1 MIERSSTSTSS
12 HFFNI
17 NHLYKFSF
25 SILFLTVFST
35 TLWAQEIPSQKVL
48 TVTELPNYL
57 KPEVREQLEVDGK
70 ITEARLAA
78 YFREQFSKRFYYDYK
93 TFPERL
99 KIYNDT
105 YNNASSHKERALD
118 HLNKFPDF
126 TDWELPFNYLKGG
139 PVDAY
144 ALRHLARQHKMVDI
158 AMLYFNDGKDPKYI
172 RYFVEQMRSLNF
184 ALESEN
190 FETIEDGNGVYEVY
204 RAGYRVTN
212 WLWIHNMFLSDKA
225 YTDADQLQT
234 IATLLQT
241 GAHLYKN
248 NSKFSPGN
256 HQTKGMSALAAISIL
271 LHDFEGTD
279 NWYDRAMLR
288 LSEHLDK
295 EINADGFQFERSV
308 HYHMDDINNYLYTYQ
323 LIKINDIEVDQ
334 AWEDKLKS
342 LFTTLPKIA
351 YPDKSAPVLQD
362 DTRKP
367 WAESNDISG
376 ALTLGYLLYNDPSFG
391 YFATNKVDAS
401 MYWFLSN
408 AQVEQLNHIEKKRPE
423 YGSLAFEDTEYYI
436 MRQGWDADDDMM
448 IISNGV
454 DADKPDHQH
463 GDVLGI
469 QAMANGHIILP
480 NYQVRYSLEDL
491 DVFKNSMVKNVAL
504 VDNELQ
510 GKAWTS
516 NKGGSGFGKFK
527 NLPTP
532 KTIAWN
538 TNTEYDLFVGT
549 HDGFENIGVN
559 YSRQVIYVKD
569 KFWIVKD
576 NFKSDK
582 THDYKQV
589 WQGHYTSE
597 LSSDLIRASFPDAV
611 GSDIFQLNATDTAEI
626 SGANG
631 KNWTVITK
639 ENQQNFDFLT
649 VILPYKGYNNG
660 IDQTLEDIV
669 LKNWKVITFPWGAH
683 GDDTTVLAVNG
694 ACFAF
699 GIKEMS
705 LKGVTLDTSVETDL
719 YLSEKDG
726 KFRVSALGDQD
737 ITVTLNKNSNLKISL
752 KPGET
757 HIFNLN

>member
-1 MIERSSTSTSS
+1 MITIFSIP
-12 HFFNI
+12 NI
-17 NHLYKFSF
+17 LSLGTFQKLSF

-35 TLWAQEIPSQKVL
+35 TLWAQEIPSQRIL
-48 TVTELPNYL
+48 TVAELPNYL

-70 ITEARLAA
+70 LTEAGLAA
-78 YFREQFSKRFYYDYK
+78 YFREQFSERFYYDYK
-93 TFPERL
+93 TFDERF
-99 KIYNDT
+99 NT
-105 YNNASSHKERALD
+105 YNALYHNEAHHKERALD
-118 HLNKFPDF
+118 HYNKFPDF
-126 TDWELPFNYLKGG
+126 VQWELPFSYQKGG
-139 PVDAY
+139 SVDAY

-158 AMLYFNDGKDPKYI
+158 AMLHFNEGKDPKYI

-204 RAGYRVTN
+204 RAGYRITN
-212 WLWIHNMFLSDKA
+212 WLWIHNMFLSDPA

-234 IATLLQT
+234 IATLLQH

-271 LHDFEGTD
+271 LNDFEGTD
-279 NWYDRAMLR
+279 TWYDRAMLR
-288 LSEHLDK
+288 LSEHLEK

-323 LIKINDIEVDQ
+323 LIKINGIEVDQ

-342 LFTTLPKIA
+342 LFITLPKIA

-376 ALTLGYLLYNDPSFG
+376 ALTLGYLLYDDPSFG

-408 AQVEQLNHIEKKRPE
+408 AQIEQLNHIEKKQPE
-423 YGSLAFEDTEYYI
+423 YGSLAFEDTQYYI
-436 MRQGWDADDDMM
+436 MRQGWEAQDDMM
-448 IISNGV
+448 IISAGV

-504 VDNELQ
+504 VDDELI
-510 GKAWTS
+510 GKDWTS

-538 TNTEYDLFVGT
+538 TNDEYDLFVGT

-569 KFWIVKD
+569 EFWIVKD
-576 NFKSDK
+576 NFTSL
-582 THDYKQV
+582 TPHDYKQV
-589 WQGHYTSE
+589 WQGHYTTE
-597 LSSDLIRASFPDAV
+597 LGPDLIRATFPDAT
-611 GSDIFQLNATDTAEI
+611 GSDIFQLNTTDTAVT
-626 SGANG
+626 SGARG
-631 KNWTVITK
+631 KNWTVISK
-639 ENQQNFDFLT
+639 ENQKDFNFLT
-649 VILPYKGYNNG
+649 VIFPYEGYSNR
-660 IDQTLEDIV
+660 IDETKKDITLND
-669 LKNWKVITFPWGAH
+669 WKVITLKYGAD
-683 GDDTTVLAVNG
+683 GGDTTIFSKKDE
-694 ACFAF
+694 CYAF
-699 GIKEMS
+699 GIKEMNRM
-705 LKGVTLDTSVETDL
+705 GVKLEATIETDL
-719 YLSEKDG
+719 YMYVKDT
-726 KFRVSALGDQD
+726 KLHVRLLGIQETSL
-737 ITVTLNKNSNLKISL
+737 ILNNDTHSKIAL
-752 KPGET
+752 KPGEE